1 MASAGSDRPLSDRES
16 PRARVRTR
24 RPVRTGSE
32 TRPSWKT
39 SELLIFLLLA
49 AGIFVAAEHVGS
61 SGDNAFTAQRAW
73 LYVTI
78 LGAAYMISRGLAK
91 SGSRSADDD
100 PRDSD

>member
-1 MASAGSDRPLSDRES
+1 MAAEFDRPGSTDR
-16 PRARVRTR
+16 PAARTARTLTR
-24 RPVRTGSE
+24 GGAE

-39 SELLIFLLLA
+39 SELLIFLLVS
-49 AGIFVAAEHVGS
+49 AGIFIAAQHVGS

-91 SGSRSADDD
+91 SGSRATEEDD
-100 PRDSD
+100 PRARF

>member
-1 MASAGSDRPLSDRES
+1 MATTDPDRRPA
-16 PRARVRTR
+16 RARAR
-24 RPVRTGSE
+24 RPVRMGAE
-32 TRPSWKT
+32 TRAAWKT
-39 SELLIFLLLA
+39 SELLVFLLLA

-91 SGSRSADDD
+91 AGTRSRDDD
-100 PRDSD
+100 PRDAD

>member
-1 MASAGSDRPLSDRES
+1 MAATPDRPTSGRASRVRVSDRSG
-16 PRARVRTR
+16 T
-24 RPVRTGSE
+24 E

-39 SELLIFLLLA
+39 SELLVFLIVA

-78 LGAAYMISRGLAK
+78 LASAYMVSRGLAK
-91 SGSRSADDD
+91 AGSRATDEDD
-100 PRDSD
+100 PRTGR

>member
-1 MASAGSDRPLSDRES
+1 VAASESGRRP
-16 PRARVRTR
+16 ARTPAR

-39 SELLIFLLLA
+39 SELLVFLLLA

-78 LGAAYMISRGLAK
+78 LGSAYMISRGLAK
-91 SGSRSADDD
+91 AGSRSSDDD
-100 PRDSD
+100 PRETD

>member
-1 MASAGSDRPLSDRES
+1 
-16 PRARVRTR
+16 
-24 RPVRTGSE
+24 
-32 TRPSWKT
+32 
-39 SELLIFLLLA
+39 LLIFLLLA

-91 SGSRSADDD
+91 SGSRSTDDD
-100 PRDSD
+100 PRESD

>member
-1 MASAGSDRPLSDRES
+1 VATSQGGRRE
-16 PRARVRTR
+16 ARTQVR
-24 RPVRTGSE
+24 RPIRVGTE

-39 SELLIFLLLA
+39 SELLVFLLLA
-49 AGIFVAAEHVGS
+49 AGIFVAAQHVGS

-91 SGSRSADDD
+91 AGSRSADDD
-100 PRDSD
+100 PRETD

>member
-1 MASAGSDRPLSDRES
+1 MT
-16 PRARVRTR
+16 RTR
-24 RPVRTGSE
+24 TARLARLGAE
-32 TRPSWKT
+32 TRAAWKT
-39 SELLIFLLLA
+39 SELLVFVLLA

-91 SGSRSADDD
+91 SGSRSPDVD
-100 PRDSD
+100 PRDAD

>member
-1 MASAGSDRPLSDRES
+1 VATTSEGGGRSA
-16 PRARVRTR
+16 R
-24 RPVRTGSE
+24 RPARRTITGTE

-39 SELLIFLLLA
+39 SELLVFLLLA
-49 AGIFVAAEHVGS
+49 AGIFVAAEHVGT

-78 LGAAYMISRGLAK
+78 LGSAYMVSRGLAK

-100 PRDSD
+100 PREGD

>member
-1 MASAGSDRPLSDRES
+1 VATPEGGRRP
-16 PRARVRTR
+16 ARTSVR
-24 RPVRTGSE
+24 RPVRAGTE

-39 SELLIFLLLA
+39 SELLVFLLLA

-78 LGAAYMISRGLAK
+78 LGSAYMISRGLAK
-91 SGSRSADDD
+91 SGSRSTGDD
-100 PRDSD
+100 PRDTD

>member
-1 MASAGSDRPLSDRES
+1 VTTSEGG
-16 PRARVRTR
+16 R
-24 RPVRTGSE
+24 RPERTSARRRGLGTE

-39 SELLIFLLLA
+39 SELLVFLLLA

-78 LGAAYMISRGLAK
+78 LGSAYLISRGLAK
-91 SGSRSADDD
+91 SGSRSPDDD
-100 PRDSD
+100 PRETD